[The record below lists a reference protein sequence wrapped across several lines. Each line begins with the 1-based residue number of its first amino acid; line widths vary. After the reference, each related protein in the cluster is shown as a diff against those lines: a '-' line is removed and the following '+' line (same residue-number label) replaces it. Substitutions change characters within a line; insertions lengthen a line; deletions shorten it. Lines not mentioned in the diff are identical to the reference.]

1 MPRRDGARPYASE
14 PPRRAERAP
23 GQAPGARP
31 GARGVR
37 PPAAGAPQG
46 DAERLRARGPYGPA
60 GRLATPRPGDEG
72 RPRGVARPRDE
83 ERTGGEQRAAA
94 PGRARPRPPYADGE
108 RGERVGARQRRE
120 AAGANAAGPGPS
132 DAGRRDAG
140 RTEAE
145 RAPGNRREA
154 ERERPARPK
163 APAAGRRTPERPGSG
178 RPRPP
183 RPRGGSGGAGG
194 SGRPPSRLR
203 NPRPRLRLVSLALT
217 LVMLAFVVRLLQ
229 VQAVDANAYTAK
241 ANVNRYIPV
250 TLAAERGSITDR
262 TGVELATTVDAYDI
276 TAAPDLLTPERA
288 KVNDAPQQAAAL
300 LSPILGVG
308 ERELVGRLTANP
320 KSKYA
325 VLARQRT
332 PQVWNQIKDLKSA
345 LSDKEAKGRGVNVLA
360 GINRERHSKRVYPN
374 GDLAAGVLG
383 FVNAQGKGSAG
394 IEQMLNTELAGKDG
408 KRVYAQSGGRQVPT
422 ADVKEQPAVPGSD
435 VELTIDRDLQWAAQ
449 KAISDQVRESKADGG
464 YVVVQD
470 TRTGEIL
477 ALANAPG
484 FDPANVSAADPAA
497 LGNAALTDAY
507 EPGSTSKLMSLAA
520 VLEEGAATPHTRVV
534 VPNRLPRAD
543 RAFADD
549 IDHPTWHL
557 TLNGVLA
564 KSSNIGTILATEQ
577 LGEKQPE
584 ANEVLYSYLRRF
596 GLGQPTGLD
605 FPGET
610 AGILAKP
617 KDWSA
622 SQQYTIPF
630 GQGLSLNAVQAASVY
645 STIAGGGERVV
656 PTLVRGTKG
665 PDGRFT
671 PAPEPQRTRVVSE
684 KTARTLA
691 RMLESVVDDEEGTG
705 AKAKIPGYRVAGK
718 TGTSNRV
725 DPKTGRYHGYT
736 ASFAGFA
743 PADKPR
749 VTVYCAVQNPTKGS
763 YFGGQVCGPI
773 YKQVM
778 EFALKTMRVAPTG
791 KQPARLPVT
800 YQPGQ

>member
-1 MPRRDGARPYASE
+1 MT
-14 PPRRAERAP
+14 
-23 GQAPGARP
+23 
-31 GARGVR
+31 
-37 PPAAGAPQG
+37 AAQW
-46 DAERLRARGPYGPA
+46 RK
-60 GRLATPRPGDEG
+60 
-72 RPRGVARPRDE
+72 
-83 ERTGGEQRAAA
+83 
-94 PGRARPRPPYADGE
+94 
-108 RGERVGARQRRE
+108 
-120 AAGANAAGPGPS
+120 
-132 DAGRRDAG
+132 
-140 RTEAE
+140 
-145 RAPGNRREA
+145 
-154 ERERPARPK
+154 PARD
-163 APAAGRRTPERPGSG
+163 RSG
-178 RPRPP
+178 RPRAP
-183 RPRGGSGGAGG
+183 RPRGSGG
-194 SGRPPSRLR
+194 PPVRFG
-203 NPRPRLRLVSLALT
+203 NPRPRLRLVSLGLT

-229 VQAVDANAYTAK
+229 VQAVDANAYSAK

-262 TGVELATTVDAYDI
+262 SGVDLATTVDAYDI

-288 KVNDAPQQAAAL
+288 KTADAPRQAAVL
-300 LSPILGVG
+300 LSPILGVS
-308 ERELVGRLTANP
+308 EETLVRTLTANP

-325 VLARQRT
+325 VLARQQT
-332 PQVWNQIKDLKSA
+332 PQVWNQLKDLKSA
-345 LSDKEAKGRGVNVLA
+345 LADKEAKGRGVNVLA
-360 GINRERHSKRVYPN
+360 GINREAHSKRVYPN
-374 GDLAAGVLG
+374 GELAAGILG
-383 FVNAQGKGSAG
+383 FVDSQGKGGAG
-394 IEQMLNTELAGKDG
+394 VEQLLNAKLAGKDG

-422 ADVKEQPAVPGSD
+422 GDVKEQSAVPGTD

-449 KAISDQVRESKADGG
+449 RAISDQVQESKADRG

-470 TRTGEIL
+470 TKTGEIL

-484 FDPANVSAADPAA
+484 FDPANVSAADPQA

-520 VLEEGAATPHTRVV
+520 VLEEGVATPSTPVE

-577 LGEKQPE
+577 LGKNQ
-584 ANEVLYSYLRRF
+584 AASNQILYSYLRSF
-596 GLGQPTGLD
+596 GLGRPTGLG

-610 AGILAKP
+610 PGILAKP
-617 KDWSA
+617 QDWSA

-665 PDGRFT
+665 PDGQFT
-671 PAPEPQRTRVVSE
+671 PAPEPARSRVVSQQ
-684 KTARTLA
+684 TAKTLA
-691 RMLESVVDDEEGTG
+691 HMLESVIDDQEGTG

-763 YFGGQVCGPI
+763 YFGGQVCGPV
-773 YKQVM
+773 YKKVM

-791 KQPARLPVT
+791 KPPVRLPVT
-800 YQPGQ
+800 YQPGG